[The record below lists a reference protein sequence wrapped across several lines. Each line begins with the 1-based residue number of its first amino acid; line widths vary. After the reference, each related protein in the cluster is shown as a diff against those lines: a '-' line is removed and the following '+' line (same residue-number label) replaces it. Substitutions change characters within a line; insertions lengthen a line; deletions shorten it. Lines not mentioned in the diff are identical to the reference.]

1 MTDRPR
7 AHWEGAPVERWRAAW
22 GVPRL
27 LVFHSLDST
36 NDCARELAEAGAPAG
51 TVVLA
56 DEQRRGRGQ
65 HGRSWHAP
73 AGTGLLLSVL
83 VRPAPAAGG
92 PTAPAVL
99 PVRVGLAAAR
109 AIDATIG
116 VNAGL
121 KWPNDVLLDGGK
133 LAGILCEGAR
143 GGAGDAFVV
152 VGVGINVDQG
162 PNELPPGLDPPA
174 TSLRIATG
182 GPVARAPLAG
192 EVVRAILAC
201 AHQASSPLS
210 AHELAEF
217 AARDVLRGR
226 AVRVDGVDAG
236 IAVGLDPDGALRL
249 DRNGTIEAIRAGS
262 VRLAAAAGRDLFL
275 TGTEP

>member
-7 AHWEGAPVERWRAAW
+7 ARWEGAPVERWRAAW

-27 LVFHSLDST
+27 RVFHTLDST
-36 NDCARELAEAGAPAG
+36 NDLARDLAEAGAPAG

-56 DEQRRGRGQ
+56 DQQRRGRGQ
-65 HGRSWHAP
+65 HGRSWHATP
-73 AGTGLLLSVL
+73 GKGLLLSVL
-83 VRPAPAAGG
+83 VRPAPAAGE

-99 PVRVGLAAAR
+99 PVRVGLAVAR
-109 AIDATIG
+109 AVDATVG
-116 VNAGL
+116 VNVGL
-121 KWPNDVLLDGGK
+121 KWPNDLLLDGGK

-152 VGVGINVDQG
+152 VGVGINVDQA

-182 GPVARAPLAG
+182 RPVARAPLAG
-192 EVVRAILAC
+192 EVVRAVLAC
-201 AHQASSPLS
+201 ARDAIRPLS
-210 AHELAEF
+210 AQELAEF

-236 IAVGLDPDGALRL
+236 TAVGLDPDGALRL

-262 VRLAAAAGRDLFL
+262 VRLATAAARDLYL